1 MPLTPQEMRALYP
14 IARRYAYL
22 DHAAIAPLATPVRS
36 TIEVF
41 LGRLTEEPF
50 DLAHWERFRSQ
61 VRGRIAELLAVG
73 PESIAFIKNTT
84 SGLGLVAVG
93 LDWEAGDNI
102 VGVDRE
108 FPANIYPWMGLKRK
122 GVELR
127 LYRAQQGRIDVKAL
141 VRLCDQRTRV
151 LAISAVQ
158 FWSGFR
164 TDLAALSTVLK
175 GRDILLVVDAI
186 QAAGALR
193 LDLRATPVDFLCA
206 GAQKWLLGPI
216 GVGFAY
222 VGPRMLE
229 RLTPVTIGTDSVV
242 RDEEYFEYDLTL
254 KPDAR
259 RFSARLAPLLQQRR
273 GSRSPARGAAAVTFW
288 QKIKRELGRE
298 TQPVDTVVRLIILE
312 RAIRGSLVFI
322 LGIALL
328 TRSRSVVT
336 LVRQWVAELD
346 VNPERR
352 LIPRILITV
361 LRPIGEFSTRTV
373 LLIGIGALLFGLLEL
388 TEAVGLARRR
398 RWAEYLTV
406 IAGCIGIPLE
416 VSEVLNRQTPVRI
429 IILVINVAIVIY
441 LAWQKHLFGLRGG
454 VATETERS

>member
-50 DLAHWERFRSQ
+50 EPAHWERFRSQ

-73 PESIAFIKNTT
+73 PESIAFTKNTT
-84 SGLGLVAVG
+84 SGLGLVAAG

-127 LYRAQQGRIDVKAL
+127 LYPGAQNGRIDVKAL

-164 TDLAALSTVLK
+164 TDLAALSTQLK
-175 GRDILLVVDAI
+175 GRDVLLVVDAI

-229 RLTPVTIGTDSVV
+229 RLSPVTIGTDSVV

-259 RFSARLAPLLQQRR
+259 RFEEAAPNYPGILGMGAAINLLLRAGLPAVEDAVLRLADRLRDELPTR
-273 GSRSPARGAAAVTFW
+273 GYELVLKPMSPSERSG
-288 QKIKRELGRE
+288 
-298 TQPVDTVVRLIILE
+298 VVSFRHP
-312 RAIRGSLVFI
+312 RMVP
-322 LGIALL
+322 
-328 TRSRSVVT
+328 
-336 LVRQWVAELD
+336 AELQT
-346 VNPERR
+346 R
-352 LIPRILITV
+352 LREAGVIIS
-361 LRPIGEFSTRTV
+361 LRGDFLRASPHYYNSDEDLDR
-373 LLIGIGALLFGLLEL
+373 LLEAL
-388 TEAVGLARRR
+388 
-398 RWAEYLTV
+398 
-406 IAGCIGIPLE
+406 P
-416 VSEVLNRQTPVRI
+416 Q
-429 IILVINVAIVIY
+429 
-441 LAWQKHLFGLRGG
+441 
-454 VATETERS
+454 

>member
-50 DLAHWERFRSQ
+50 EPAHWERFRSQ

-73 PESIAFIKNTT
+73 PESIAFTKNTT
-84 SGLGLVAVG
+84 SGLGLVAAG

-127 LYRAQQGRIDVKAL
+127 LYPGAQNGRIDVKAL

-164 TDLAALSTVLK
+164 TDLAALSTQLK
-175 GRDILLVVDAI
+175 GRDVLLVVDAI
-186 QAAGALR
+186 SAAGR
-193 LDLRATPVDFLCA
+193 LLA
-206 GAQKWLLGPI
+206 GAEADVAI
-216 GVGFAY
+216 GAFRRRVVSPSADGA
-222 VGPRMLE
+222 GRTADT
-229 RLTPVTIGTDSVV
+229 LTRSRRHHLV
-242 RDEEYFEYDLTL
+242 
-254 KPDAR
+254 AR
-259 RFSARLAPLLQQRR
+259 RFSACFAPLLQQRR
-273 GSRSPARGAAAVTFW
+273 GSRSPARGAAAVTLW

-328 TRSRSVVT
+328 TRSGSVVS

-352 LIPRILITV
+352 LIPRILSTV
-361 LRPIGEFSTRTV
+361 LRPIGGFTSRTV

-416 VSEVLNRQTPVRI
+416 VSEVLNRQTPVRLSI
-429 IILVINVAIVIY
+429 SLLNVAIVIY

-454 VATETERS
+454 VATETETS

>member
-50 DLAHWERFRSQ
+50 DLAPWERFRSQ

-73 PESIAFIKNTT
+73 PESIAFTKNTT

-127 LYRAQQGRIDVKAL
+127 LYRAEQGRIDVKAL

-259 RFSARLAPLLQQRR
+259 RFEEAAPNYPGILGMGAAINLLLRAGLPAVEDAVLRLADRLRDELPTR
-273 GSRSPARGAAAVTFW
+273 GYELVLKPMSPSERS
-288 QKIKRELGRE
+288 
-298 TQPVDTVVRLIILE
+298 
-312 RAIRGSLVFI
+312 
-322 LGIALL
+322 GIVSF
-328 TRSRSVVT
+328 RHPRMVP
-336 LVRQWVAELD
+336 AELHT
-346 VNPERR
+346 R
-352 LIPRILITV
+352 LREAGVIIS
-361 LRPIGEFSTRTV
+361 LRGDFLRASPHYYNSDEDLDR
-373 LLIGIGALLFGLLEL
+373 LLEAL
-388 TEAVGLARRR
+388 
-398 RWAEYLTV
+398 
-406 IAGCIGIPLE
+406 P
-416 VSEVLNRQTPVRI
+416 Q
-429 IILVINVAIVIY
+429 
-441 LAWQKHLFGLRGG
+441 
-454 VATETERS
+454 

>member
-22 DHAAIAPLATPVRS
+22 DHANIAPLATPVRS
-36 TIEVF
+36 TMDVF

-50 DLAHWERFRSQ
+50 DLEHWERFRTQ
-61 VRGRIAELLAVG
+61 VRGRVAELLSVG
-73 PESIAFIKNTT
+73 PESIAFTKNTT
-84 SGLGLVAVG
+84 SGLGLVAAG

-127 LYRAQQGRIDVKAL
+127 LYRAEHGRIGVKAL

-164 TDLAALSTVLK
+164 TDLAALGTALK
-175 GRDILLVVDAI
+175 ARDVLLVVDAI
-186 QAAGALR
+186 QAAGAVR

-229 RLTPVTIGTDSVV
+229 RLTPVTVGADSVV
-242 RDEEYFEYDLTL
+242 HDEEYFVYDLTL

-259 RFSARLAPLLQQRR
+259 RFEETAPNYPGILGMGAAVNLLLRAGIEAVENGVLRLADRLRDELPNR
-273 GSRSPARGAAAVTFW
+273 GYELVLKPTLASERS
-288 QKIKRELGRE
+288 
-298 TQPVDTVVRLIILE
+298 
-312 RAIRGSLVFI
+312 
-322 LGIALL
+322 GIVSF
-328 TRSRSVVT
+328 RHPRMVP
-336 LVRQWVAELD
+336 AELHT
-346 VNPERR
+346 R
-352 LIPRILITV
+352 LREAGVIIS
-361 LRPIGEFSTRTV
+361 LRGDFLRASPHYYNSDEDLDR
-373 LLIGIGALLFGLLEL
+373 LLEAL
-388 TEAVGLARRR
+388 
-398 RWAEYLTV
+398 
-406 IAGCIGIPLE
+406 P
-416 VSEVLNRQTPVRI
+416 Q
-429 IILVINVAIVIY
+429 
-441 LAWQKHLFGLRGG
+441 
-454 VATETERS
+454 